1 MMSRLKCTPIDG
13 RNVCVIGRRGMNFMD
28 MYKRYGR
35 KLRRMLRDELAAT
48 DGATGDEKDC
58 HVAVW

>member
-1 MMSRLKCTPIDG
+1 MMSMLKCTPIDG
-13 RNVCVIGRRGMNFMD
+13 RVVCAMGGRRMDFMS

-35 KLRRMLRDELAAT
+35 KLRRMLSDELAAT
-48 DGATGDEKDC
+48 EGATGDEKDC